1 MEILLP
7 VLCAFVSCA
16 CFSVIYNIR
25 GGGVLICAFG
35 GALGWSVYL
44 LTAPLFHDD
53 IAQTFVAALVISA
66 YAEVMARIRK
76 CPVTGY
82 LLVAI
87 FPLVPGGGI
96 YYTMEYAING
106 ETNAF
111 LASFLHTLGVA
122 GAIAVGVLLV
132 SSAVRMGTIFRH
144 QAFIRG
150 PHKAGTALRGE
161 EEQ

>member
-1 MEILLP
+1 MSMDIFLP
-7 VLCAFVSCA
+7 ILCAFLSCF
-16 CFSVIYNIR
+16 CFSIIYNIR
-25 GGGVLICAFG
+25 GGGILICAFG

-44 LTAPLFHDD
+44 LTASIFQDD
-53 IAQTFVAALVISA
+53 IAQTFAAALVISA

-96 YYTMEYAING
+96 YYTMEHAING
-106 ETNAF
+106 EVDAF
-111 LASFLHTLGVA
+111 LASFLHTLGLA

-132 SSAVRMGTIFRH
+132 SSALRMWTTFGRQDLIPRKEK
-144 QAFIRG
+144 R
-150 PHKAGTALRGE
+150 P
-161 EEQ
+161 

>member
-1 MEILLP
+1 MDIFLP
-7 VLCAFVSCA
+7 VFCSFVACL

-44 LTAPLFHDD
+44 LTSPLFHDD
-53 IAQTFVAALVISA
+53 IAQTFVSALVISA

-96 YYTMEYAING
+96 YYTMEHAMGG
-106 ETNAF
+106 ETDAF
-111 LASFLHTLGVA
+111 LASFLHTLGLA

-132 SSAVRMGTIFRH
+132 SSAVRMWTTFRRQTH
-144 QAFIRG
+144 
-150 PHKAGTALRGE
+150 
-161 EEQ
+161 

>member
-1 MEILLP
+1 MDILLP
-7 VLCAFVSCA
+7 ILCSFISCL
-16 CFSVIYNIR
+16 CFSIIYNIR
-25 GGGVLICAFG
+25 GGGILICAFG

-44 LTAPLFHDD
+44 LSAPLFHDD

-66 YAEVMARIRK
+66 YAEVMARVRK

-96 YYTMEYAING
+96 YYTMEHAISG
-106 ETNAF
+106 QTDAF
-111 LASFLHTLGVA
+111 LVSFLHTLGLA

-132 SSAVRMGTIFRH
+132 SSAVRMWTTFRRRRH
-144 QAFIRG
+144 
-150 PHKAGTALRGE
+150 
-161 EEQ
+161 

>member
-7 VLCAFVSCA
+7 VFCSFIACF

-25 GGGVLICAFG
+25 GGGILICAFG

-44 LTAPLFHDD
+44 LVSPVLQDD
-53 IAQTFVAALVISA
+53 IAQTFVAALVISV
-66 YAEVMARIRK
+66 YAEIMARIRK

-96 YYTMEYAING
+96 YYTMEHAING
-106 ETNAF
+106 ETEAF
-111 LASFLHTLGVA
+111 LASFLHTLGLA
-122 GAIAVGVLLV
+122 GAIAVGVLLI
-132 SSAVRMGTIFRH
+132 SSAVRMWTIFHH
-144 QAFIRG
+144 QAFTFRKEG
-150 PHKAGTALRGE
+150 RP
-161 EEQ
+161 

>member
-1 MEILLP
+1 MEILFP

-16 CFSVIYNIR
+16 CFSVIYNIH
-25 GGGVLICAFG
+25 GGGILICALD
-35 GALGWSVYL
+35 GALGWLAYL
-44 LTAPLFHDD
+44 LSAPLLQDD

-66 YAEVMARIRK
+66 FAEAMARIRK

-96 YYTMEYAING
+96 YYTMEHAING
-106 ETNAF
+106 QTEAF
-111 LASFLHTLGVA
+111 LASFLHTLGLA

-132 SSAVRMGTIFRH
+132 STAVRMWTIFFR
-144 QAFIRG
+144 RR
-150 PHKAGTALRGE
+150 KERAL
-161 EEQ
+161 